1 MVSVKEV
8 RTQKQMPRS
17 ADKNASKEG
26 QQMKTYEIKLNKQ
39 RAKLFILNGRVKIA
53 NYVDINGTIHSVEV
67 DEKNAKELVKFADRL
82 IKVYGAFNSFAPSVY
97 SWFNV
102 E

>member
-1 MVSVKEV
+1 
-8 RTQKQMPRS
+8 
-17 ADKNASKEG
+17 
-26 QQMKTYEIKLNKQ
+26 MKTYEIKLNRQ

-67 DEKNAKELVKFADRL
+67 NEKNAKELVKFADRL
-82 IKVYGAFNSFAPSVY
+82 IKVYGAFNTFAPSVY